1 MLSYSDNTGI
11 IIGVTKR
18 LIMNG
23 FILLLRYYPPMGG
36 IIGVSCGGYENRTYT
51 GNWSLKSA

>member
-51 GNWSLKSA
+51 GN